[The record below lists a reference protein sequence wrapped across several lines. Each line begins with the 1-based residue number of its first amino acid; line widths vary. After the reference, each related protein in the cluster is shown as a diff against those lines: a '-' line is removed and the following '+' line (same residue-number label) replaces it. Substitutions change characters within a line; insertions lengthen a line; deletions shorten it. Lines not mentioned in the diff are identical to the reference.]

1 MPLTAA
7 QTMDL
12 FILTELPAIQANID
26 LVTQAI
32 ARIENQLGAGAI
44 AQLTAVL
51 DQATTINSTIYTN
64 PTNGMTKADVIEWEK
79 GGGAFAANK
88 TALAGLSKKL
98 LRILGLDW
106 LKQQDNK
113 VDLGCGGVGGVPA
126 WYNPVGY

>member
-1 MPLTAA
+1 MPLTSA
-7 QTMDL
+7 QIMDV

-26 LVTQAI
+26 LVVQAI
-32 ARIENQLGAGAI
+32 TRIENSLGAGA
-44 AQLTAVL
+44 LTQITL
-51 DQATTINSTIYTN
+51 LLTQASTINATIYTN

-113 VDLGCGGVGGVPA
+113 VNLGCGGGVPP